1 MGVGISVGVIGAII
15 AILAGV
21 EIGVNASSNNWIRV
35 ILGVVGLIL
44 ILVGVAFIIYGMIK
58 AFDSV
63 GNLITSYDLLKKLKN
78 ESSDMDEW
86 LKIIEVVPEI
96 RNGTETPKNSTINL
110 NNTPLVNN
118 TNQGGCLT

>member
-86 LKIIEVVPEI
+86 LKIIEFVPEI